1 MFNTAQMM
9 IEEQKPNNSTSA
21 AILPMQCCVQLLR
34 SGSTRWVLLI
44 GRFAFKIPSLYSWKN
59 FLWGLLANMQEV
71 EFSRCCDMKDKL
83 CPVKFYLPLGFL
95 VVMPKVR
102 ILAKDELPKEMLEK
116 FCIGQNFTIPAELK
130 HDSFGYFKGKL
141 VAVDYG

>member
-1 MFNTAQMM
+1 M
-9 IEEQKPNNSTSA
+9 KLNSEHKQNGCTSA
-21 AILPMQCCVQLLR
+21 GILPMQCCVQLLR
-34 SGSTRWVLLI
+34 RGSTRWVLLI
-44 GRFAFKIPSLYSWKN
+44 GGFAFKIPSLYSWKN

-71 EFSRCCDMKDKL
+71 EFNRCVEMKDKL
-83 CPVKFYLPLGFL
+83 CPIRFFLPLGLL

-102 ILAKDELPKEMLEK
+102 ILTKDELPKEALEK
-116 FCIGQNFTIPAELK
+116 FCVEDDFKIPAELK